1 MKHTQFYDYCNSN
14 VDNFVS
20 SLQDEINDKEI
31 NDFSTFI
38 DIFNDNLDKTCK
50 LDVPKTTK
58 RTIQNNPWITSGIIA
73 AVNQCDKLYDA
84 WAKYRKKKCK
94 DGETDNRGGTCL
106 CIICNDKRYHYTLYK
121 EYRKTLKKVR
131 KDAKAKFYT
140 GKFNEKS
147 GNMKK
152 TWEIINS
159 LRGKGKR
166 QIKPKFIIDNEK
178 IINRRVIANEF
189 NKYFVSLA
197 TNLNKAYNELGEL
210 SIDNLPSFTD
220 YLPRTNLS
228 SIYFSDCTPEEI
240 QKIISEF
247 QKGKSS
253 DIPIH
258 VVKKS
263 SLTICPLLSMLY
275 NQCIDTG
282 TFPDELK
289 IGKISPIYK
298 KDNEELLENYRP
310 VSTLAIFGKIFEKI
324 IYSRLY
330 SFINSQN
337 ILYENQYGFRKQHST
352 NHAINYSV
360 THVQKLIR
368 EKNHVLGIF
377 IDLSKAFDTI
387 SHEKLLY
394 KLDKYGIRGNAHSL
408 IGSYLSNRKQ
418 YVSVLGESSDELPV
432 VFGVPQGSVLGPL
445 LFIIYINDIYNSTS
459 VGKFVLF
466 ADDTNIF
473 VADKCKLK
481 VFEKANRILESINSY
496 MRCNLLHINI
506 KKCCYMHFTPKQKDI
521 VVDDDNA
528 INIVLGQNKIK
539 LVREIK
545 FLGVIIDDKL
555 SWKPH
560 TKYLSQVTENLETL
574 FVTISGDNP
583 TTIGT
588 LYRPPNGNLEKA
600 LDELSSILD
609 IASKQTH
616 IAGDFN
622 IDLHGTNSKCIQD
635 YENVIFSKGFF
646 PTISTITHEKPGCKP
661 SCIDN
666 FITNDIESVIVSGTI
681 PNSISHHFQIFQ
693 IFESVVNKSSN
704 KVKR

>member
-1 MKHTQFYDYCNSN
+1 
-14 VDNFVS
+14 
-20 SLQDEINDKEI
+20 
-31 NDFSTFI
+31 
-38 DIFNDNLDKTCK
+38 
-50 LDVPKTTK
+50 
-58 RTIQNNPWITSGIIA
+58 
-73 AVNQCDKLYDA
+73 
-84 WAKYRKKKCK
+84 
-94 DGETDNRGGTCL
+94 
-106 CIICNDKRYHYTLYK
+106 
-121 EYRKTLKKVR
+121 
-131 KDAKAKFYT
+131 
-140 GKFNEKS
+140 
-147 GNMKK
+147 
-152 TWEIINS
+152 
-159 LRGKGKR
+159 
-166 QIKPKFIIDNEK
+166 
-178 IINRRVIANEF
+178 
-189 NKYFVSLA
+189 
-197 TNLNKAYNELGEL
+197 
-210 SIDNLPSFTD
+210 
-220 YLPRTNLS
+220 
-228 SIYFSDCTPEEI
+228 
-240 QKIISEF
+240 
-247 QKGKSS
+247 
-253 DIPIH
+253 
-258 VVKKS
+258 
-263 SLTICPLLSMLY
+263 MLY
-275 NQCIDTG
+275 NQCIDIG

-360 THVQKLIR
+360 THVQNLIR

-394 KLDKYGIRGNAHSL
+394 KLDKYGIHGNAHSL

-560 TKYLSQVTENLETL
+560 TKYLNSKLKCEIGKLNMMKHVIPSELYKNVYLTLFESHLSYGITAWGGISKNLLQPLFITQKKCIRVMFGDKDAYMDKFKTCARTRSFENRFLGKDFFQGEPSKPLFHSNNLLTIHDLYKYHCIVELFKVIKLRTPMSIYELMKRSERRENYFISLPPSSLFDYQASNFWNKCRKSNSEIDFTTSIKIVKTKLKICLLETQNRHDM
-574 FVTISGDNP
+574 FVWH
-583 TTIGT
+583 
-588 LYRPPNGNLEKA
+588 E
-600 LDELSSILD
+600 
-609 IASKQTH
+609 
-616 IAGDFN
+616 FN
-622 IDLHGTNSKCIQD
+622 FDTDH
-635 YENVIFSKGFF
+635 FSF
-646 PTISTITHEKPGCKP
+646 
-661 SCIDN
+661 
-666 FITNDIESVIVSGTI
+666 
-681 PNSISHHFQIFQ
+681 
-693 IFESVVNKSSN
+693 
-704 KVKR
+704 

>member
-1 MKHTQFYDYCNSN
+1 MCNCAKTPPYPADYG
-14 VDNFVS
+14 
-20 SLQDEINDKEI
+20 L
-31 NDFSTFI
+31 
-38 DIFNDNLDKTCK
+38 
-50 LDVPKTTK
+50 
-58 RTIQNNPWITSGIIA
+58 
-73 AVNQCDKLYDA
+73 
-84 WAKYRKKKCK
+84 
-94 DGETDNRGGTCL
+94 
-106 CIICNDKRYHYTLYK
+106 
-121 EYRKTLKKVR
+121 
-131 KDAKAKFYT
+131 
-140 GKFNEKS
+140 
-147 GNMKK
+147 
-152 TWEIINS
+152 
-159 LRGKGKR
+159 
-166 QIKPKFIIDNEK
+166 
-178 IINRRVIANEF
+178 
-189 NKYFVSLA
+189 
-197 TNLNKAYNELGEL
+197 
-210 SIDNLPSFTD
+210 
-220 YLPRTNLS
+220 
-228 SIYFSDCTPEEI
+228 
-240 QKIISEF
+240 
-247 QKGKSS
+247 
-253 DIPIH
+253 
-258 VVKKS
+258 
-263 SLTICPLLSMLY
+263 
-275 NQCIDTG
+275 
-282 TFPDELK
+282 
-289 IGKISPIYK
+289 
-298 KDNEELLENYRP
+298 
-310 VSTLAIFGKIFEKI
+310 STLAIFGKIFEKI

-337 ILYENQYGFRKQHST
+337 ILYENQYWFRKQHST

-560 TKYLSQVTENLETL
+560 TKYLTPSLNVK
-574 FVTISGDNP
+574 F
-583 TTIGT
+583 
-588 LYRPPNGNLEKA
+588 
-600 LDELSSILD
+600 
-609 IASKQTH
+609 AS
-616 IAGDFN
+616 
-622 IDLHGTNSKCIQD
+622 
-635 YENVIFSKGFF
+635 
-646 PTISTITHEKPGCKP
+646 
-661 SCIDN
+661 
-666 FITNDIESVIVSGTI
+666 
-681 PNSISHHFQIFQ
+681 
-693 IFESVVNKSSN
+693 
-704 KVKR
+704 